1 MFEVF
6 RGRLKVPIR
15 KSREAIQGRVQA
27 RVHPRDTDLPSYSP
41 MAGNAFR
48 LSRGPWREP
57 RVRSVGRE
65 GLALAGP
72 GGQAAFAGAS
82 RAGHA
87 AVFLRGDY
95 DPGFTN
101 VLGAGSTSR
110 NPFGVTATTARPRS
124 AVPSGR
130 NRKMPSTPAKPFGS
144 VSAARVKRL

>member
-48 LSRGPWREP
+48 LSQGPWREP

-72 GGQAAFAGAS
+72 GGQAAFAGVS
-82 RAGHA
+82 RAGHPLFFCA
-87 AVFLRGDY
+87 AFTSPVLRMSWARDRLRGI
-95 DPGFTN
+95 
-101 VLGAGSTSR
+101 
-110 NPFGVTATTARPRS
+110 RS
-124 AVPSGR
+124 A
-130 NRKMPSTPAKPFGS
+130 
-144 VSAARVKRL
+144 